1 MGKGLLLEEIICIF
15 PEGTPMEEICHFPK
29 GKPMAGTLF
38 MKIFDFM
45 DKP

>member
-15 PEGTPMEEICHFPK
+15 PEETPIEEICHFPK
-29 GKPMAGTLF
+29 WKPMAGTLF
-38 MKIFDFM
+38 MNIFDFM